1 MLSLPGRARTHGIS
15 IILGWQLLALLIFGR
30 QVLLGVPGGH
40 RPVVQQPLLVTI
52 LKTILYIRTEL
63 NFDIFVLLTIPN
75 W

>member
-15 IILGWQLLALLIFGR
+15 IVLRRQLLALLIFRR

-40 RPVVQQPLLVTI
+40 RAVVQQSLLVTV
-52 LKTILYIRTEL
+52 LKTIMCIRTEL
-63 NFDIFVLLTIPN
+63 NFDIFVFLTIPN